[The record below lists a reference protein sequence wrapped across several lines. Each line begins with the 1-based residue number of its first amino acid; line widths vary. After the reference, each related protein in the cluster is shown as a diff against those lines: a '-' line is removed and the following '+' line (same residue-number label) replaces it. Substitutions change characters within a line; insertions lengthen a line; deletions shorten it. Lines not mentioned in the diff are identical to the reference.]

1 MQIVRFSRRFN
12 VFVASAVAVYL
23 LGALFGRTN
32 YVLTAAVLLTYAA
45 REWWRCRGDLTGL
58 SVRVDAPAQVVA
70 GAAVSAKVRAVSDRR
85 LQCVEIGVETD
96 RPGEE
101 GKGVLL
107 DELPAGQERIE
118 PVELAA
124 MPRGV
129 WSLTQLAVAAHG
141 ELGLIRRSEER
152 PLGVQVAVYPQP
164 EEPRTVIPPPLEP
177 AEKLGVLPG
186 PLAPT
191 GPMLLRPFAAG
202 DSARRVNWRATARLG
217 QLVVLNTRVGPQ
229 ARVLL
234 VVDTGAAELEAV
246 LAVGSWALEQPGDGR
261 RRVLVLASDGPESV
275 DFDEKDELARGRER
289 LARARAGTR
298 GDLTRFLTRL
308 PRFQQECEVR
318 VICAALPHLPS
329 QEGYP
334 LGFYV
339 AGRRRAR

>member
-1 MQIVRFSRRFN
+1 MNVVRFSRRFN

-32 YVLTAAVLLTYAA
+32 YVLTAAVMFAYAA
-45 REWWRCRGDLTGL
+45 REWWRCRGDLSGL
-58 SVRVDAPAQVVA
+58 AVMVDAPAQQVA
-70 GAAVSAKVRAVSDRR
+70 GAPVTARVRAVAQRR
-85 LQCVEIGVETD
+85 LQCVEIGVECD
-96 RPGEE
+96 RAGED
-101 GKGVLL
+101 GRGVLL

-118 PVELAA
+118 PVEFPA

-129 WSLTQLAVAAHG
+129 WGLTQLAVAAHG

-152 PLGVQVAVYPQP
+152 PLGMQVAVYPEP

-191 GPMLLRPFAAG
+191 GPLLLRPFAAG
-202 DSARRVNWRATARLG
+202 DSARRVHWRATARLG

-246 LAVGSWALEQPGDGR
+246 LGVGSWALEVPGDGR
-261 RRVLVLASDGPESV
+261 RRVLALASDGPESV
-275 DFDEKDELARGRER
+275 DFDEADPLARGRER
-289 LARARAGTR
+289 LARAKAGAR
-298 GDLTRFLTRL
+298 GDLTKFLTRL

-318 VICAALPHLPS
+318 VICSGLPHLPS

-339 AGRRRAR
+339 AARGGR